1 MQITKYIASAIQLR
15 IQNKYKTPSL
25 WCDFHIKW
33 TEDVILDD
41 DDNSDANDD
50 GDNGDNDDY
59 DDDDDGDDDDD
70 DDDYSS
76 NSVNFQ
82 ARTSIFF
89 SLDITYDMMMMKMTK
104 SFISEENQG
113 GPNNR
118 GALPGIS
125 IVLCRK
131 Y

>member
-1 MQITKYIASAIQLR
+1 MPQKKWVTITKYNASAIQLR
-15 IQNKYKTPSL
+15 IQNKHKTPSL

-70 DDDYSS
+70 DDDDDDEGENNPNTAGGLVAVFTQGLDDELACPLPSH
-76 NSVNFQ
+76 
-82 ARTSIFF
+82 TS
-89 SLDITYDMMMMKMTK
+89 
-104 SFISEENQG
+104 
-113 GPNNR
+113 
-118 GALPGIS
+118 
-125 IVLCRK
+125 
-131 Y
+131 